1 MALVVDF
8 ITLSLVVL
16 TLYSG
21 LLNRSGFWKKN
32 ILFLNNIS
40 FVLTSMYTQTE
51 KIKVYLEVEFK
62 KEV

>member
-21 LLNRSGFWKKN
+21 LLNPSGFWKKN